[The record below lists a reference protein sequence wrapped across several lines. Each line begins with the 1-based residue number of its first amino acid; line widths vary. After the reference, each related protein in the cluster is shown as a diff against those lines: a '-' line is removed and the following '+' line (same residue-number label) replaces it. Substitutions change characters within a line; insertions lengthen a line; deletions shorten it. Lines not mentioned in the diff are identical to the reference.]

1 MPPKQRKQVL
11 RARKLAN
18 RALASLHS
26 KRQGAGRQ
34 NGQKAKGHPSD
45 SRFTPYKF
53 RDDALGTEARVHQPK
68 QKRKHEKDKKKYRSG
83 GEEYMM

>member
-34 NGQKAKGHPSD
+34 NGQKVKGRPSD
-45 SRFTPYKF
+45 SRYAPFKL
-53 RDDALGTEARVHQPK
+53 RDDSRGADAKVHQPK
-68 QKRKHEKDKKKYRSG
+68 RKREKDKKKYRSG